1 MFAPNAAAGSTLPG
15 LTLVEE
21 IGHRVINEYAEA
33 IGSLSIAASA
43 LQGGAANAAL
53 ERAADRLR
61 EHADAHRS
69 LLPPRTGGVLNLAD
83 YLGGIC
89 NAYSRATLAQ
99 RGVLLHLR
107 FVTVDPIL
115 PPRRCWLIGLV
126 VAELIRNAARHGL
139 RGRGGEIRVHV
150 GREQG
155 VLTCLVSDDGRG
167 SADAKPG
174 RGQGVIRALVA
185 ELGGAVEW
193 AFTGQ
198 GTTALV
204 QLPDFDQ

>member
-43 LQGGAANAAL
+43 AQGAAANAAL

-69 LLPPRTGGVLNLAD
+69 LLPPRTAGELNLAD

-89 NAYSRATLAQ
+89 NAYARATLAQ
-99 RGVLLHLR
+99 RGVHLHLH
-107 FVTVDPIL
+107 FVTVDPVL
-115 PPRRCWLIGLV
+115 PARRCWLIGLV
-126 VAELIRNAARHGL
+126 VAELVRNAARHGL
-139 RGRGGEIRVHV
+139 RGRSGQIRVHI
-150 GREQG
+150 GRGQG
-155 VLTCLVSDDGRG
+155 VLTCVVSDDGAA
-167 SADAKPG
+167 SANAKPG

-185 ELGGAVEW
+185 ELGGLVEW

-198 GTTALV
+198 GTTAVV